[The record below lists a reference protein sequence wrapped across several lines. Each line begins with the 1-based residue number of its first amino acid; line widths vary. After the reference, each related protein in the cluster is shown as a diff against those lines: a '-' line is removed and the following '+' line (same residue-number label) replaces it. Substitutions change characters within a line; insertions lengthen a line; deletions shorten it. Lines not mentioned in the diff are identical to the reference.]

1 MIIAVVIVVSLI
13 GITIVIAFMVL
24 SLEVMQIL
32 EMTNMTKQ
40 VLVNGEYYWYNR
52 NITKQNNWRS
62 VFKLSKCYGYPPP
75 PP

>member
-1 MIIAVVIVVSLI
+1 MVGFSGFFKSDFWLMIIAVVIVVSLI

-40 VLVNGEYYWYNR
+40 VLVNGEYY
-52 NITKQNNWRS
+52 
-62 VFKLSKCYGYPPP
+62 
-75 PP
+75 